1 MVDTI
6 NNGTTVPPFNAGQSK
21 APSNKNEAFYVAAT
35 NGSEDPISEY
45 DKILQELDLNGYSNI
60 ILKAQ
65 LDWQNEQDVVK
76 KEFLANVITDPL
88 LNKEDKKRV
97 LLDYQ
102 ETNIPSKSL
111 QDKYFRNLSQEE
123 IIRNNWD
130 ESNEDIKTFEIQLN
144 ETKVQQDFSKLLET
158 AATVIKGNQIS
169 EVANGQR
176 TIIAK

>member
-111 QDKYFRNLSQEE
+111 QDKYFRNL
-123 IIRNNWD
+123 
-130 ESNEDIKTFEIQLN
+130 LC
-144 ETKVQQDFSKLLET
+144 
-158 AATVIKGNQIS
+158 
-169 EVANGQR
+169 
-176 TIIAK
+176 